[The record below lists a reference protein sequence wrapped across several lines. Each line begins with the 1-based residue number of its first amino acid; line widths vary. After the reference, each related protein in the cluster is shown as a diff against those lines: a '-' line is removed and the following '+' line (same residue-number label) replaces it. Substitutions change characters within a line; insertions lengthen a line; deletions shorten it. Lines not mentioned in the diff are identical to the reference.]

1 MSILTIYLSPLKS
14 LPVKSQ
20 PWCMQAQSPAALQ
33 QWLPTGAGRWMGGPS
48 AEPAARL
55 QISVSGKGLAACT
68 SARLQTQ
75 DGALHDARI
84 VSVPAVSLPPA
95 QAQHVEVP
103 VQSALHR
110 PALSSMKAVG
120 QRVMAMGRSGWQ
132 SLLSRGAPA
141 SLAEEDA
148 AEGCLRLEVQ
158 LRQADAQAITSRF
171 RQERGL
177 QSTGSSGL
185 RVHLRSDF
193 EVVRAGLQLSRWQA
207 WFLLEDLHMLEKVL
221 PLMGASDSK
230 HAYLPG
236 VRTAIGGSVSY
247 TCLTP
252 SAPGLP
258 AVAQLA
264 AQQLRSTS
272 QSGRSQTSQAQGA
285 ELNAASSIRPAHS
298 MYAASAM
305 SAAISRGLDFLL
317 PSYKDPTMRAAQ
329 RISSAIASSAQHT
342 KAAVDRTAGAVRAQ
356 MQRHR
361 HRHIAIALQQHSN
374 PGLLVLGLSGHS
386 SAITETE
393 QPRLAT
399 AYSSMLNKQ
408 TGTEQC
414 PRDVRAAVVSLVE
427 EAHLAKIPVLVVLS
441 TEDPDVERCK
451 SEYAAALHLLDRDRL
466 AVIRGDG
473 STDQAF
479 ELKRA
484 VHQCLEQSKQS
495 PAIQSRL

>member
-1 MSILTIYLSPLKS
+1 
-14 LPVKSQ
+14 
-20 PWCMQAQSPAALQ
+20 MQVQSPAALQ

-84 VSVPAVSLPPA
+84 ISVPAVSLRPA

-103 VQSALHR
+103 VQSASHR
-110 PALSSMKAVG
+110 FALSSMKAIG
-120 QRVMAMGRSGWQ
+120 QRVMAVGRNSWQ
-132 SLLSRGAPA
+132 SFSKGGAPA

-158 LRQADAQAITSRF
+158 LRQADAQAITARF
-171 RQERGL
+171 RQERGI

-207 WFLLEDLHMLEKVL
+207 WFLLEDPHMLEKVL
-221 PLMGASDSK
+221 LLMGASDSK

-247 TCLTP
+247 TCLMP
-252 SAPGLP
+252 SAPSLP

-264 AQQLRSTS
+264 AQQLRSTNH
-272 QSGRSQTSQAQGA
+272 SGSPQTSKAQAA
-285 ELNAASSIRPAHS
+285 VLNAASSIQPAHS

-342 KAAVDRTAGAVRAQ
+342 KSAVDRTAGAVRARL
-356 MQRHR
+356 QRHR
-361 HRHIAIALQQHSN
+361 HRHIVNALQQHSN
-374 PGLLVLGLSGHS
+374 PDLLVLGISGHS
-386 SAITETE
+386 SAITGTE
-393 QPRLAT
+393 HPRLAT

-408 TGTEQC
+408 SGTEQC
-414 PRDVRAAVVSLVE
+414 PRDVSAAVVSLVE
-427 EAHLAKIPVLVVLS
+427 EAHLANIPVLVVLL
-441 TEDPDVERCK
+441 TEDADVERCK
-451 SEYAAALHLLDRDRL
+451 SRFTAALHLLGRDRL

-484 VHQCLEQSKQS
+484 VYECLEQSKQS

>member
-1 MSILTIYLSPLKS
+1 
-14 LPVKSQ
+14 
-20 PWCMQAQSPAALQ
+20 
-33 QWLPTGAGRWMGGPS
+33 MGGPS

-68 SARLQTQ
+68 SARVQTQ

-103 VQSALHR
+103 VQSAFHR
-110 PALSSMKAVG
+110 PALSSLKAIG
-120 QRVMAMGRSGWQ
+120 QRVMAVGRSSWQ
-132 SLLSRGAPA
+132 SFLKKGAPA

-158 LRQADAQAITSRF
+158 LRQADAQAITTRF
-171 RQERGL
+171 RQERGF

-193 EVVRAGLQLSRWQA
+193 EVVRSGLQLSRRQA
-207 WFLLEDLHMLEKVL
+207 WFLVEDPCMLEKVL
-221 PLMGASDSK
+221 PLMGVSDSR
-230 HAYLPG
+230 HVYLPG
-236 VRTAIGGSVSY
+236 VRTAIGGSVYY
-247 TCLTP
+247 TCLVP
-252 SAPGLP
+252 SAPSLP

-264 AQQLRSTS
+264 AQQLQNTS
-272 QSGRSQTSQAQGA
+272 QSGNPQTSRAQAA
-285 ELNAASSIRPAHS
+285 ELNAESSTKAVHS

-329 RISSAIASSAQHT
+329 RISSALASSAQRT
-342 KAAVDRTAGAVRAQ
+342 RTAVDRTAGAVRAQ
-356 MQRHR
+356 LQRHR
-361 HRHIAIALQQHSN
+361 HRHIATALQQHSN
-374 PGLLVLGLSGHS
+374 LDLLVLGISGHS
-386 SAITETE
+386 SAIRGAE

-399 AYSSMLNKQ
+399 AYSGMLNKQ
-408 TGTEQC
+408 SGTEQC
-414 PRDVRAAVVSLVE
+414 PRDTSAAVVSLVE
-427 EAHLAKIPVLVVLS
+427 EAHIANIPVLVLLW
-441 TEDPDVERCK
+441 TEDEDVERCK
-451 SEYAAALHLLDRDRL
+451 SKFAAALHLLGRDRL

-473 STDQAF
+473 STDPAF

-484 VHQCLEQSKQS
+484 VYQCLEQSKQS